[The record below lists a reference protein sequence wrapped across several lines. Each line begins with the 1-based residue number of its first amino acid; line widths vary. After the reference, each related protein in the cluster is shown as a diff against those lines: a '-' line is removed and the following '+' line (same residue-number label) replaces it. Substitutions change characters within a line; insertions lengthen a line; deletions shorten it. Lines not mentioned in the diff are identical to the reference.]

1 MEEISTETNTGVESA
16 QAADVQSQENVGG
29 SGVES
34 PDVAGQIKDEKDFSS
49 AFKAREAQVRQ
60 QIEQEYSTKLTESQ
74 SQVKYLERQAKISG
88 YDNVTDYMKALDEY
102 ERQQEIK
109 TEAAKYGV
117 PEDFIRGELKPLKDE
132 IQQLRQEREQN
143 QAQEQTRQ
151 LQTELDK
158 VRAANPDFD
167 NYFEPVRELFAKGY
181 SLADA
186 YRLASYEDKL
196 SSIGQQKE
204 QEVLAN
210 VTNRDS
216 KQVLPSKDKPNNLAH
231 TPSNMSFADIAEI
244 SKRVQAGEK
253 IKF

>member
-1 MEEISTETNTGVESA
+1 MSEEIANQSEEVVSEQPVNTESA
-16 QAADVQSQENVGG
+16 ETPVTTQE
-29 SGVES
+29 EY
-34 PDVAGQIKDEKDFSS
+34 DTIKYNHEEVKIPVSERQTYLQKGYNYDAVNTKYEE
-49 AFKAREAQVRQ
+49 AKAQNA
-60 QIEQEYSTKLTESQ
+60 
-74 SQVKYLERQAKISG
+74 YLERQAKISG
-88 YDNVTDYMKALDEY
+88 FDNVTDYMKALDEY

-117 PEDFIRGELKPLKDE
+117 PEDFIRGELNPLKDK
-132 IQQLRQEREQN
+132 IQQYEQQIEQN

-181 SLADA
+181 SLEHA
-186 YRLASYEDKL
+186 YQLASYQDKL
-196 SSIGQQKE
+196 AKIGQDKE

-210 VTNRDS
+210 VTNRDT

-231 TPSNMSFADIAEI
+231 TPSNMSFADIEAM

-253 IKF
+253 ITFK

>member
-1 MEEISTETNTGVESA
+1 MSEETTNQSSEQEVVNEQPVSTETVETTETTPEEYDTIKYNHEEVKIPVSERQTYLQKGYNYDSINTKYEEAKA
-16 QAADVQSQENVGG
+16 QNA
-29 SGVES
+29 
-34 PDVAGQIKDEKDFSS
+34 
-49 AFKAREAQVRQ
+49 
-60 QIEQEYSTKLTESQ
+60 
-74 SQVKYLERQAKISG
+74 YLERQAKISG
-88 YDNVTDYMKALDEY
+88 FDNVTDYMKALDDY
-102 ERQQEIK
+102 ERQQEIAK
-109 TEAAKYGV
+109 EAAKYGV
-117 PEDFIRGELKPLKDE
+117 PEDFIRGELKPLKDK
-132 IQQLRQEREQN
+132 IQQYEQQIEQN

-210 VTNRDS
+210 VTNRDT
-216 KQVLPSKDKPNNLAH
+216 KQVLSSKDKPNNLAH
-231 TPSNMSFADIAEI
+231 SMANASFEDIAAI
-244 SKRVQAGEK
+244 SKRVQAGERVVL
-253 IKF
+253 